1 MDFSFHS
8 LNALF
13 QQLGLPAEDADIDIF
28 IRDHTLKSGTRLV
41 DADFWTEAQS
51 GFLQEALDEDADWTE
66 IVDQLDSR
74 LRQ

>member
-1 MDFSFHS
+1 MDFSSHS

-13 QQLGLPAEDADIDIF
+13 QQLGLPAADSDIDSF
-28 IRDHTLKSGTRLV
+28 IRNHTLKSGIRLV

-51 GFLQEALDEDADWTE
+51 GFLEEALDEDADWTE

>member
-13 QQLGLPAEDADIDIF
+13 QQLGLPSADSEIDSFLRI
-28 IRDHTLKSGTRLV
+28 HTLKSGTRLV
-41 DADFWTEAQS
+41 DAYFWTDAQS
-51 GFLQEALDEDADWTE
+51 GFLQEALDDDADWTA